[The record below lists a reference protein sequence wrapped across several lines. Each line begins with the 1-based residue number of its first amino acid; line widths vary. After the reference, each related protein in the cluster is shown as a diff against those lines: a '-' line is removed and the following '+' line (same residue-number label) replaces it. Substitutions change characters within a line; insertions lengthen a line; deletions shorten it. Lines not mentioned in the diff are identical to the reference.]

1 MTAVR
6 EHAPARGEHGGLRT
20 STRVTLVAFIALT
33 LVATNQLF
41 VLARHTATLF
51 SWTIQPPLS
60 AAFLGASYAAGCVL
74 SVLAFRSR
82 SWAAARTPLL
92 TVLVFAVLTLA
103 ATLLHLD
110 RFHFAAPGLVARA
123 AAWIWLGVYL
133 VVPVALLVV
142 VVRQERDGRSGGRT
156 APGADA
162 PRAPGTALPRWLQ
175 GLLVLQG
182 VVLGLA
188 ALGLFLAPAVTA
200 RWWPWMLTPLTA
212 RMIAAWLA
220 ALALAAV
227 LSARERHVARVAI
240 PAVTYIVFGV
250 LQLLALVLYG
260 EATRWG
266 SAAADVYVAALG
278 VALGTGIAGVALAV
292 RHRSTVRGV
301 R

>member
-6 EHAPARGEHGGLRT
+6 DHASARHDQQLGLRT
-20 STRVTLVAFIALT
+20 GTRVTLVAFIVLT

-41 VLARHTATLF
+41 VLARRTATLF

-82 SWAAARTPLL
+82 SWAAARTALV

-133 VVPVALLVV
+133 VVPFALLVV
-142 VVRQERDGRSGGRT
+142 VVRQERGRP
-156 APGADA
+156 AP
-162 PRAPGTALPRWLQ
+162 PRSPDLLPRWLLGLLALQ
-175 GLLVLQG
+175 GL
-182 VVLGLA
+182 VLGLT
-188 ALGLFLAPAVTA
+188 ALGLFVVPSMTAP
-200 RWWPWMLTPLTA
+200 WWPWMLTPLTA

-220 ALALAAV
+220 ALALAALLCV
-227 LSARERHVARVAI
+227 RDRDVTRVVI
-240 PAVTYIVFGV
+240 PAVAYVVFGV
-250 LQLLALVLYG
+250 LQLLALLLYG
-260 EATRWG
+260 DAVAWG
-266 SAAADVYVAALG
+266 SPAGAVYV
-278 VALGTGIAGVALAV
+278 VALVVAVGTGAAGLAV
-292 RHRSTVRGV
+292 AARHRATTRKD

>member
-6 EHAPARGEHGGLRT
+6 EHTVAGGEQPGELRT
-20 STRVTLVAFIALT
+20 TTRLLLVAFITLT

-82 SWAAARTPLL
+82 SWRAARTPLV

-123 AAWIWLGVYL
+123 AARIWLGVYL

-142 VVRQERDGRSGGRT
+142 VVRQDR
-156 APGADA
+156 A
-162 PRAPGTALPRWLQ
+162 PRPPRTDGVAMPAWLAGLLTLQ
-175 GLLVLQG
+175 GA
-182 VVLGLA
+182 VLGVA
-188 ALGLFLAPAVTA
+188 AVGLFVAPAATA
-200 RWWPWMLTPLTA
+200 RWWPWTLTPLTA

-220 ALALAAV
+220 ALAVAAL
-227 LSARERHVARVAI
+227 LSVRERDVARVTV
-240 PAVTYIVFGV
+240 PAVAYVVFGI
-250 LQLLALVLYG
+250 LQLAALLLYG
-260 EATRWG
+260 EAVDRG
-266 SAAADVYVAALG
+266 SPAAAVYVGAL
-278 VALGTGIAGVALAV
+278 VVALA
-292 RHRSTVRGV
+292 TGV
-301 R
+301 AGLALTARRRTTTRRLR

>member
-6 EHAPARGEHGGLRT
+6 EHAAARDPSLDRLQT
-20 STRVTLVAFIALT
+20 ATRVLLVAFIALT

-82 SWAAARTPLL
+82 SWRAARTALV

-110 RFHFAAPGLVARA
+110 RFHFAAPGHVARA

-133 VVPVALLVV
+133 VVPLALLVV
-142 VVRQERDGRSGGRT
+142 VLRQGRT
-156 APGADA
+156 AVSPGPA
-162 PRAPGTALPRWLQ
+162 RAPLPPWLS

-182 VVLGLA
+182 VVLGIA
-188 ALGLFLAPAVTA
+188 AVGLFVVPTTAA
-200 RWWPWMLTPLTA
+200 RWWPWTLTPLTA

-220 ALALAAV
+220 ALAVAAL
-227 LSARERHVARVAI
+227 LSVRERDVSRVTI
-240 PAVTYIVFGV
+240 PAVAYVVFGT
-250 LQLLALVLYG
+250 LQLVALVLYG
-260 EATRWG
+260 EAVAWG
-266 SAAADVYVAALG
+266 SVASGVYVGALV
-278 VALGTGIAGVALAV
+278 VALVTGAVGLVLAAH
-292 RHRSTVRGV
+292 RRSTAR
-301 R
+301 RNP